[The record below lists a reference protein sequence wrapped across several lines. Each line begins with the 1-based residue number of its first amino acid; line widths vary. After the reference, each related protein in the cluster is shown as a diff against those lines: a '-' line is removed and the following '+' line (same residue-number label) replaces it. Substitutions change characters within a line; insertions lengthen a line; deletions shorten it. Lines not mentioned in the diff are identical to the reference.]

1 MTEIDRGKV
10 CFITGK
16 SCTEYY
22 EMIKYSRDMPFQIL
36 FYPCV
41 FEFLPTTYFDK
52 SPSRGITFQHIR
64 AKDPMSLQAH
74 LFLSLLCLH
83 QLYAS

>member
-22 EMIKYSRDMPFQIL
+22 EMIKYSRDMPFRYCFTL
-36 FYPCV
+36 M

-64 AKDPMSLQAH
+64 AKDPMSL
-74 LFLSLLCLH
+74 
-83 QLYAS
+83 